1 MKNIQPNAASAHGS
15 NDRIAGHRI
24 AGHRIAGHR
33 IAGQRAG
40 QVASRQSGQPIQ
52 SAPAY
57 GQNHP
62 DAQEISRTISVPVR
76 RDEELALLFQQMRQ
90 VAAVDRMALASHLH
104 TTPDVIATFE
114 AGEIDSFPPW
124 AETVRIVTTLTK
136 LVAID
141 SEPILERIAKH
152 AHEPTEISQF
162 TQPVSQP
169 ITQEIVPEAAPAS
182 VKKTERKAP
191 KKFDHVIPA
200 LKFALPSGRAIAV
213 AAIPFAMAFAF
224 MMAPSFDKQ
233 NRISG
238 PLGNYARAGWE
249 MLLWSS
255 NSVRDG
261 LEGLRWIETD
271 DPRSRKADKLK
282 TGGG

>member
-1 MKNIQPNAASAHGS
+1 MKNIQQNAASAHGS
-15 NDRIAGHRI
+15 NDQIARP
-24 AGHRIAGHR
+24 R
-33 IAGQRAG
+33 
-40 QVASRQSGQPIQ
+40 SRHAVSRHSGQPIQ

-57 GQNHP
+57 AQSHP
-62 DAQEISRTISVPVR
+62 ISQESNQTLIEPVR
-76 RDEELALLFQQMRQ
+76 RDEELAVLFQQMRQ
-90 VAAVDRMALASHLH
+90 VTAVDRTALASHLH
-104 TTPDVIATFE
+104 TTAGVLCTFE

-136 LVAID
+136 LVGID

-152 AHEPTEISQF
+152 AHEPSEISQF
-162 TQPVSQP
+162 TQPIS
-169 ITQEIVPEAAPAS
+169 QEILQQEAPAQPE
-182 VKKTERKAP
+182 KTERKKP
-191 KKFDHVIPA
+191 KKQNLIIPA

-224 MMAPSFDKQ
+224 MLAPSLDKQ
-233 NRISG
+233 SSLSG

-261 LEGLRWIETD
+261 LRWIETD